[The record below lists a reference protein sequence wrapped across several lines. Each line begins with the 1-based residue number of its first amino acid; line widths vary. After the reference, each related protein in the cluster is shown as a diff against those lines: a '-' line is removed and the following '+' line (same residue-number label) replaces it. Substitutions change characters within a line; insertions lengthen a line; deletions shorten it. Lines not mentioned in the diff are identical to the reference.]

1 MHAMNRRLPSEL
13 VTVIIVLGLICIVEK
28 ASLRDVL
35 LIWSSAAARGF
46 LKLSLN
52 RTKLEKPQSS
62 LVKLAA
68 KITASLGT
76 GY

>member
-1 MHAMNRRLPSEL
+1 MHAMNRRIPTEL
-13 VTVIIVLGLICIVEK
+13 VRVIIVLGLICVIVKEMCF
-28 ASLRDVL
+28 
-35 LIWSSAAARGF
+35 SSGFKQQAKRF
-46 LKLSLN
+46 LKLSLK
-52 RTKLEKPQSS
+52 RVMLERAQSS

>member
-1 MHAMNRRLPSEL
+1 MCFSS
-13 VTVIIVLGLICIVEK
+13 GLEQQAK
-28 ASLRDVL
+28 
-35 LIWSSAAARGF
+35 GF

-52 RTKLEKPQSS
+52 RAMLERAQSS
-62 LVKLAA
+62 LLKLAD

>member
-1 MHAMNRRLPSEL
+1 MCFSS
-13 VTVIIVLGLICIVEK
+13 GLEHQAK
-28 ASLRDVL
+28 
-35 LIWSSAAARGF
+35 GF

-52 RTKLEKPQSS
+52 RALLEKAQFS

>member
-1 MHAMNRRLPSEL
+1 MESGNTGVPRAPRCLNIFAQSEL
-13 VTVIIVLGLICIVEK
+13 QTLEVLVENGRGATV
-28 ASLRDVL
+28 ASTIDR
-35 LIWSSAAARGF
+35 
-46 LKLSLN
+46 SLN
-52 RTKLEKPQSS
+52 RAMLERPQSS

>member
-1 MHAMNRRLPSEL
+1 MCFSS
-13 VTVIIVLGLICIVEK
+13 GLEQQAK
-28 ASLRDVL
+28 
-35 LIWSSAAARGF
+35 GF
-46 LKLSLN
+46 LKFSLN
-52 RTKLEKPQSS
+52 KAMLERAWSS